1 MNDIEKKL
9 YQKWWIWVIG
19 LIIIISI
26 WRIGSI
32 AIDEAGTKYIPNVM
46 SINYTDAEKVLK
58 KQGFKVTVIETNA
71 DSVLSNDVNNRS
83 VKKGE
88 VFKINNE
95 TNPDYTYGSTKDKK
109 ITIYYAKNDY
119 ICHKTEVE

>member
-32 AIDEAGTKYIPNVM
+32 TIDEAGTKYIPNVM